1 MAQRPELFAIR
12 PDQIAGD
19 GCVLAL
25 DVSTISGLYA
35 LKLDGIDDYALVPHH
50 DSLNLSN
57 SPEGFTLEIVTQW
70 KYGPWG
76 ELIRKDNN
84 YCFSTEKNKVYF
96 NYQGPTAWEPAY
108 SCNADLV
115 DGQWYHLVVT
125 LHPDLSS
132 EIYVN
137 GKRDATHTFGQA
149 PAQSTQAVGL
159 GCEVYDSIRQRFYGG
174 KIYLVRIYNRALN
187 ANEIRHNLVH
197 HLTPVIDGLVLW
209 IPFDEGS
216 GTTAA
221 DRSGKGND
229 GTIYGAV
236 WEKQA
241 LEDLSGY
248 RNDGIHY
255 GPVETRGRYLRAL
268 SFDGVDDYVNCG
280 NNASLDVKRIT
291 IMAWA
296 YETKSGRENCI
307 ASKEGV
313 YRLAINHGKPHFRI
327 ATANITWSEGY
338 LDGNTTIPN
347 NEWHHLAMT
356 YDGSKGILY
365 LDGVEDG
372 SRAITGDLLVNTQDL
387 WIGGT
392 AGAPAAGSSQY
403 FDGNIDVC
411 IYNRV
416 LSPDE
421 IKARYLGARL
431 LPQRTLTKLR

>member
-25 DVSTISGLYA
+25 DMSTISGLHA
-35 LKLDGIDDYALVPHH
+35 LKFDGVDDYVKVAHSA
-50 DSLNLSN
+50 SLNLVDVVSIEAWIKPAGQITADTAIVDKSWVGSYDFRVIATN
-57 SPEGFTLEIVTQW
+57 RLYCNFDTNQKSDSYVRSENYVIAPNEWNHVVAIKEGTTGCLF
-70 KYGPWG
+70 
-76 ELIRKDNN
+76 
-84 YCFSTEKNKVYF
+84 
-96 NYQGPTAWEPAY
+96 
-108 SCNADLV
+108 
-115 DGQWYHLVVT
+115 
-125 LHPDLSS
+125 
-132 EIYVN
+132 VN
-137 GKRDATHTFGQA
+137 GIKVAESSTIVATMSGNGNDVIIGN
-149 PAQSTQAVGL
+149 STAYNRPLGGL
-159 GCEVYDSIRQRFYGG
+159 ISE
-174 KIYLVRIYNRALN
+174 VRIYNKALSIV
-187 ANEIRHNLVH
+187 EIEHNLLH
-197 HLTPVIDGLVLW
+197 NNDPVIDSLMLW
-209 IPFDEGS
+209 ITFDEGS
-216 GTTAA
+216 GTTVA
-221 DRSGKGND
+221 DKSGKGND
-229 GTIYGAV
+229 GTIYGTV